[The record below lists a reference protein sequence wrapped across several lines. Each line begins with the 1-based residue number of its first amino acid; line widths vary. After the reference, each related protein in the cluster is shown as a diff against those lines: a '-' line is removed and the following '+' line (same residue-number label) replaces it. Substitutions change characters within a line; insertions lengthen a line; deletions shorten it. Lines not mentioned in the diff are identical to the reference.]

1 MIFGVS
7 EPATDVHST
16 TVPSYHHFVL
26 LLKVPSL
33 QLLYFIGL
41 RNFDISFRKFIYL
54 LAEFDWLVSRS

>member
-33 QLLYFIGL
+33 QLLYFIDL
-41 RNFDISFRKFIYL
+41 RNFDISFTKFIYL